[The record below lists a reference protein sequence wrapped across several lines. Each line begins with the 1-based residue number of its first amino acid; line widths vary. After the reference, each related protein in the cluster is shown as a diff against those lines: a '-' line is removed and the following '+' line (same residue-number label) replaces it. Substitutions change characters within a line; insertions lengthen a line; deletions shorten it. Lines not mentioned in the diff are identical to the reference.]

1 MSHTSRRRIGP
12 VAAALAAL
20 VLGLTAGASVPA
32 AAQGSPPD
40 DRRALV
46 FQVRFAG
53 TVAEASWS
61 TCGEDPRPGQVCT
74 STDVMAFLSS
84 TRERASGEYNL
95 HSKRAPVVR
104 LFQGSC
110 EVVLDGEE
118 LLCVPLEER
127 FGRSTTGT
135 VTARPRLGT
144 VTADA
149 TVPVQVWTPDED
161 SGEATV
167 DVSMRWT
174 GTGPLNRLDERQHH
188 VDRDVMFRAGT
199 RGWQRDCTAVGTVDG
214 VTPPGELMSCQLY
227 RVRQTEMRVLH
238 GRP

>member
-1 MSHTSRRRIGP
+1 MSHRSGP
-12 VAAALAAL
+12 SGVAAVVSALVFALALVAGVAAPAQAASRADDHRAL
-20 VLGLTAGASVPA
+20 VLQL
-32 AAQGSPPD
+32 
-40 DRRALV
+40 
-46 FQVRFAG
+46 RFAG

-61 TCGEDPRPGQVCT
+61 TCGEDPRPGDVCT
-74 STDVMAFLSS
+74 STDVMAFLAA

-95 HSKRAPVVR
+95 HSRRAPVVR
-104 LFQGSC
+104 MFQGTC
-110 EVVLDGEE
+110 EVVLDDGE

-135 VTARPRLGT
+135 VTAWPRLDS

-149 TVPVQVWTPDED
+149 SVPVQVWTPDEE
-161 SGEATV
+161 SGQDVV

-174 GTGPLNRLDERQHH
+174 GTGPLNRLDERESY

-199 RGWQRDCTAVGTVDG
+199 RGWQRDCTAVGLVDG
-214 VTPPGELMSCQLY
+214 VAPPGELVSCQLY

-238 GRP
+238 GR